1 MLQCSGGTV
10 KINRPGYRPGL
21 PCGWTSSTG
30 QPVVPEAVFPGK
42 RPHETLVFRAGISRS
57 TWSPHCGHRNTGTGC
72 TPAERSRS
80 GARGFLSVESSTV
93 WPSRFKSLF
102 NPSLSRNLGFWD
114 SIVSGPNW
122 EAIHC
127 FSYLKNPI
135 PRLHTSEMG
144 TCSWRLLNFFK
155 I

>member
-1 MLQCSGGTV
+1 MQRGHREDQPSRIQARPPMWMDVFHWPSLWPLRLSSQGTSFM
-10 KINRPGYRPGL
+10 KHWCLG
-21 PCGWTSSTG
+21 
-30 QPVVPEAVFPGK
+30 
-42 RPHETLVFRAGISRS
+42 AGISSS
-57 TWSPHCGHRNTGTGC
+57 TWSPYCGHRNTGTGC
-72 TPAERSRS
+72 TSAERSRS
-80 GARGFLSVESSTV
+80 STRGFLSVESSMV

-102 NPSLSRNLGFWD
+102 NPSLSSNLSSWD
-114 SIVSGPNW
+114 GIVSGPNW

-135 PRLHTSEMG
+135 PRPHTSERG